1 MKRLFKIKKFRNI
14 GIKDEQEIILNNFRD
29 KNDIGNLVI
38 IVGPNNS
45 GKSNILDALYEW
57 KSNNF
62 LEEDINNFAYEEKDK
77 NIEVELEIKNNN
89 QKISYKTTNSNNQK
103 KIEIEGIEIDKVETE
118 KIICE
123 LKDLKKKLDRKNI
136 KLDNID
142 LNEIIKFFEGYK
154 NELVDSKLLTS
165 KKNIENFVN
174 YLVKINNYREDYYY
188 YSEVSS
194 ELKKIVNSFTEK
206 SNIFR
211 LYKFDK
217 FKKINQYSTT
227 NFGFPIDFNIIK
239 YEFKEIDQ
247 NQFTTEE
254 NSIQNNNLFK
264 SIFKIIDFDIKKINT
279 EYKRFKDWRNVSIL
293 RSIESE
299 ISEKIKEIS
308 KRFNQLYFSY
318 NENDEYN
325 FTIRFE
331 SRQILFGLERGK
343 SRQPINLSQQSTGFK
358 WFFNFYFNFLASNSL
373 NAGDVILLD
382 EPATNLHV
390 EGQKELR
397 KFLKEFARKNGV
409 TFVISTHSPFLIDI
423 DNLEELRI
431 VKTKN
436 DEINID
442 NLFTL
447 VNINDP
453 NSLLPIKK
461 SLTIGQNILYEYE
474 TKVIWVE
481 GITDYIYLTMF
492 KEMLKKKN
500 IAFLPF
506 NGVGNDEKKRKI
518 IAEKIVK
525 TYFPKVSILVDGDA
539 NGNEMKR
546 ICEESNLIQVK
557 SISDLN
563 DNNNQFKEIEDL
575 FSDTEVKNFKLKE
588 KSSENVIIMKQNA
601 KLSDFSENTIKNF
614 EKLFDLLLK

>member
-474 TKVIWVE
+474 TKVI
-481 GITDYIYLTMF
+481 
-492 KEMLKKKN
+492 
-500 IAFLPF
+500 
-506 NGVGNDEKKRKI
+506 
-518 IAEKIVK
+518 
-525 TYFPKVSILVDGDA
+525 
-539 NGNEMKR
+539 
-546 ICEESNLIQVK
+546 
-557 SISDLN
+557 
-563 DNNNQFKEIEDL
+563 
-575 FSDTEVKNFKLKE
+575 
-588 KSSENVIIMKQNA
+588 
-601 KLSDFSENTIKNF
+601 
-614 EKLFDLLLK
+614 